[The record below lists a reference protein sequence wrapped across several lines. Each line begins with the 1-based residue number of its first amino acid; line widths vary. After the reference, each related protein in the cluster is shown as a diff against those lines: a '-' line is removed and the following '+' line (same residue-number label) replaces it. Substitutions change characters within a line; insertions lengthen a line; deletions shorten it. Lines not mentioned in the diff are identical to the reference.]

1 MQRPWAQKAMMRTA
15 PAPMAQPD
23 TSDTPATIAL
33 SLTPVAVV
41 AALLACDPLAAPIAV
56 LTGIALAAGLTAAFT
71 RRWTAMAIAAGVAG
85 GLSPAGLILAP
96 LAIGLSI
103 RVRSVRLPV
112 LGIGAGAVVATT
124 VGWRATASLPSLLD
138 VAIAHPGVAGLV
150 VATGA
155 GLAGWVAAT
164 ATRPG
169 ALAAGG
175 VAGTL
180 ALAAFV
186 PMPPV
191 TLALAAMAIMTCYR
205 RPARRTPAAND
216 NSLMRPA
223 MRRQYRPTPARVT
236 NNPLV
241 PQNHAR

>member
-1 MQRPWAQKAMMRTA
+1 MQRPWVQKAMMRTA
-15 PAPMAQPD
+15 PAPMAKP
-23 TSDTPATIAL
+23 DTPATIAL

-41 AALLACDPLAAPIAV
+41 AALLACDPLAAPIAI
-56 LTGIALAAGLTAAFT
+56 LTGIALAVGLTAAFT

-112 LGIGAGAVVATT
+112 LGIGVGAVVATT
-124 VGWRATASLPSLLD
+124 VGWRATASPPSLPSLLD

-169 ALAAGG
+169 TLAAGG

-180 ALAAFV
+180 ALAAFA

-205 RPARRTPAAND
+205 RPPRQTPAAND

-223 MRRQYRPTPARVT
+223 MRRQYRPMPARVT